1 MAAQESLNHKI
12 FELIFDQNREML
24 ERLAYFYVGSAE
36 EAQDIVSQSFLTL
49 WERREE
55 VVSDR
60 VLPYLFTIVK
70 NACLDYRRKE
80 EKHRQ
85 VREQIYRQERAM
97 MDIYTSTIESRDP
110 IALFTGEILHFNDR
124 TRRVPLHEGEIV
136 YLEAKK
142 NESAPNLDKHVV
154 EAGET
159 MRDLAQRYAVKMKK
173 LYKYNAMMPG
183 TEPEPGTI
191 LLLRKPR

>member
-1 MAAQESLNHKI
+1 MAVQESLNHKI
-12 FELIFDQNREML
+12 FEHIFDQNREML

-49 WERREE
+49 WERRDE

-85 VREQIYRQERAM
+85 VHEQIFRQERAM

-110 IALFTGEILHFNDR
+110 VALFTGEILAIYKETLLSLPQEQRETWLRSRIDGLTYKEIAEIMHIPYK
-124 TRRVPLHEGEIV
+124 RVD
-136 YLEAKK
+136 K
-142 NESAPNLDKHVV
+142 NMQQVV
-154 EAGET
+154 
-159 MRDLAQRYAVKMKK
+159 KK
-173 LYKYNAMMPG
+173 LRAALSEYLSL
-183 TEPEPGTI
+183 I
-191 LLLRKPR
+191 LFLSTYGISL

>member
-1 MAAQESLNHKI
+1 MAVQESLNHKI
-12 FELIFDQNREML
+12 FEHIFDQNREML

-36 EAQDIVSQSFLTL
+36 EAKDIISQSFLTL
-49 WERREE
+49 WERRDE

-85 VREQIYRQERAM
+85 VHEQIFRQERAM

-110 IALFTGEILHFNDR
+110 VALFSGEILSIYKETLLSLPQEQRETWLRSRIDGLTYKEIAEIMHIPYK
-124 TRRVPLHEGEIV
+124 RVD
-136 YLEAKK
+136 K
-142 NESAPNLDKHVV
+142 NMQQVV
-154 EAGET
+154 
-159 MRDLAQRYAVKMKK
+159 KK
-173 LYKYNAMMPG
+173 LRAALSEYLSL
-183 TEPEPGTI
+183 I
-191 LLLRKPR
+191 LFLSTYGISL

>member
-1 MAAQESLNHKI
+1 MAVQESLNHKI
-12 FELIFDQNREML
+12 FEHIFDQNREML

-85 VREQIYRQERAM
+85 VHEQIYRQERAM

-110 IALFTGEILHFNDR
+110 IALFTSEILSIYKETLLSLPQEQRETWLRSRIDGL
-124 TRRVPLHEGEIV
+124 TYKEIAEVLGISYKRVD
-136 YLEAKK
+136 K
-142 NESAPNLDKHVV
+142 NMQQV
-154 EAGET
+154 
-159 MRDLAQRYAVKMKK
+159 MKK
-173 LYKYNAMMPG
+173 LRTTLSEYM
-183 TEPEPGTI
+183 T
-191 LLLRKPR
+191 LLLFLSTYGFSL

>member
-1 MAAQESLNHKI
+1 MAVQESLNHKI
-12 FELIFDQNREML
+12 FEHIFDQNREML

-36 EAQDIVSQSFLTL
+36 DAKDIISQSFLTL

-55 VVSDR
+55 VVTDR

-85 VREQIYRQERAM
+85 VHEQIFRQERAM

-110 IALFTGEILHFNDR
+110 VALFSGEILSIYKETLLSLPQEQRETWLRSRIDGLTYKEIAEIMHIPYK
-124 TRRVPLHEGEIV
+124 RVD
-136 YLEAKK
+136 K
-142 NESAPNLDKHVV
+142 NMQQVV
-154 EAGET
+154 
-159 MRDLAQRYAVKMKK
+159 KK
-173 LYKYNAMMPG
+173 LRAALSEYLSL
-183 TEPEPGTI
+183 I
-191 LLLRKPR
+191 LFLSTYGISL

>member
-1 MAAQESLNHKI
+1 MAAQESLNLKI
-12 FELIFDQNREML
+12 FEHIFDQNREML

-85 VREQIYRQERAM
+85 VHEQIYRQERAM

-110 IALFTGEILHFNDR
+110 IALFTGEILSIYKETLLSLPQEQRETWLRSRIDGL
-124 TRRVPLHEGEIV
+124 TYKEIAEVLGISYKRVD
-136 YLEAKK
+136 K
-142 NESAPNLDKHVV
+142 NMQQV
-154 EAGET
+154 
-159 MRDLAQRYAVKMKK
+159 MKK
-173 LYKYNAMMPG
+173 LRTTLSEYM
-183 TEPEPGTI
+183 T
-191 LLLRKPR
+191 LLLFLSTYGFSL

>member
-110 IALFTGEILHFNDR
+110 IALFTGEILSIYKETLLSLPQEQRETWLRSRIDGL
-124 TRRVPLHEGEIV
+124 TYKEIAEVLGISYKRVD
-136 YLEAKK
+136 K
-142 NESAPNLDKHVV
+142 NMQQV
-154 EAGET
+154 
-159 MRDLAQRYAVKMKK
+159 MKK
-173 LYKYNAMMPG
+173 LRATLSEYM
-183 TEPEPGTI
+183 T
-191 LLLRKPR
+191 LLLFLSTYGFSL

>member
-1 MAAQESLNHKI
+1 MAVQESINHKI

-49 WERREE
+49 WERRDE

-85 VREQIYRQERAM
+85 VHEQIFRQERAM

-110 IALFTGEILHFNDR
+110 VALFTGEILAIYKETLLALPQEQRETWLRSRIDGL
-124 TRRVPLHEGEIV
+124 TYKEIAEVLGIPYKRVDKNMQQV
-136 YLEAKK
+136 AKK
-142 NESAPNLDKHVV
+142 LRAALSEYL
-154 EAGET
+154 T
-159 MRDLAQRYAVKMKK
+159 L
-173 LYKYNAMMPG
+173 
-183 TEPEPGTI
+183 I
-191 LLLRKPR
+191 LFLSTYGISLWP

>member
-12 FELIFDQNREML
+12 FELLFDQNREML
-24 ERLAYFYVGSAE
+24 ERFAYFYVGSAE
-36 EAQDIVSQSFLTL
+36 EAQDIVSLSFLTL

-80 EKHRQ
+80 EKHRR
-85 VREQIYRQERAM
+85 VHEQIYRQERAM

-110 IALFTGEILHFNDR
+110 IALFTGEILSIYKETLLSLPQEQRETWLRSRIDGL
-124 TRRVPLHEGEIV
+124 TYKEIA
-136 YLEAKK
+136 EALGVSYKRIDK
-142 NESAPNLDKHVV
+142 NMQQVV
-154 EAGET
+154 
-159 MRDLAQRYAVKMKK
+159 KK
-173 LYKYNAMMPG
+173 LRAALSEYLSL
-183 TEPEPGTI
+183 I
-191 LLLRKPR
+191 LFLSTYGLSL

>member
-1 MAAQESLNHKI
+1 MEAQESLNHKI
-12 FELIFDQNREML
+12 FELIFEQNREML

-36 EAQDIVSQSFLTL
+36 DAKDIISQSFLTL

-55 VVSDR
+55 VVTDR

-85 VREQIYRQERAM
+85 VHEQIYRQERAM

-110 IALFTGEILHFNDR
+110 IALFTGEILSIYKETLLSLPQEQRETWLRSRIDGL
-124 TRRVPLHEGEIV
+124 TYKEIAEVLGISYKRVD
-136 YLEAKK
+136 K
-142 NESAPNLDKHVV
+142 NMQQV
-154 EAGET
+154 
-159 MRDLAQRYAVKMKK
+159 MKK
-173 LYKYNAMMPG
+173 LRATLSEYM
-183 TEPEPGTI
+183 T
-191 LLLRKPR
+191 LLLFLSTYGFSL

>member
-85 VREQIYRQERAM
+85 VHEQIYRQERAM

-110 IALFTGEILHFNDR
+110 IALFTGEILSIYKETLLSLPQEQRETWLRSRIDGL
-124 TRRVPLHEGEIV
+124 TYKEIAEVLGISYKRVD
-136 YLEAKK
+136 K
-142 NESAPNLDKHVV
+142 NMQQV
-154 EAGET
+154 
-159 MRDLAQRYAVKMKK
+159 MKK
-173 LYKYNAMMPG
+173 LRATLSEYM
-183 TEPEPGTI
+183 T
-191 LLLRKPR
+191 LLLFLSTYGFSL

>member
-1 MAAQESLNHKI
+1 MAAQESLNHKV

-49 WERREE
+49 WERREDI
-55 VVSDR
+55 VSDR

-85 VREQIYRQERAM
+85 VHEQIFRQERAM

-110 IALFTGEILHFNDR
+110 VALFTGEILSIYKETLLSLPQEQRETWLRSRIDGL
-124 TRRVPLHEGEIV
+124 TYKEIAETLGVPYKRVD
-136 YLEAKK
+136 K
-142 NESAPNLDKHVV
+142 NMQQVV
-154 EAGET
+154 
-159 MRDLAQRYAVKMKK
+159 KK
-173 LYKYNAMMPG
+173 LRTALSEYM
-183 TEPEPGTI
+183 TLI
-191 LLLRKPR
+191 LFLSTYGISL